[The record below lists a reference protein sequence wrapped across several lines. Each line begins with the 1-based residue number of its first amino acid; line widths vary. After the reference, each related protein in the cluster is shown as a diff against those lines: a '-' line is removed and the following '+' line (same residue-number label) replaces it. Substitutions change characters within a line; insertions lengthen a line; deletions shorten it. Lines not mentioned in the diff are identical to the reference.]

1 MEPTEFPPITEDEV
15 QDALKEA
22 DSWYRYHWGATM
34 PPAQCRG
41 MAKDVVRLVALVR
54 QLQSQLN
61 RRGGAGANTDED
73 FHNNPCTMCGSP
85 PSVRCEHD
93 E

>member
-22 DSWYRYHWGATM
+22 DRWYRHHWGATM
-34 PPAQCRG
+34 YPAQARG

-54 QLQSQLN
+54 QLQ
-61 RRGGAGANTDED
+61 DELD
-73 FHNNPCTMCGSP
+73 KRVSTTESEFHDNPCTMCGSP
-85 PSVRCEHD
+85 PGVHCDHD

>member
-1 MEPTEFPPITEDEV
+1 MEPTEFPPMTEDEV

-22 DSWYRYHWGATM
+22 DRWYRSHWGATM
-34 PPAQCRG
+34 PASQCRG

-54 QLQSQLN
+54 QLQDRLDSRVSDN
-61 RRGGAGANTDED
+61 DEH
-73 FHNNPCTMCGSP
+73 FGSNPCTMCGSP
-85 PSVRCEHD
+85 PGVRCPHD